1 MDDGRFMCPVLILAA
16 GQSRRMRGRDKML
29 EDVDGEPLLRSRARV
44 ALATGQQV
52 VVVLP
57 DAAEDRRAALDRLPV
72 TVVVAER
79 AADGMAASI
88 VAGLAA
94 VPEEACAVMILLADL
109 PEITEDDLNAV
120 LSAASADRT
129 AIWRGASE
137 DGRAGHPVVFPKRFF
152 ADLAGLRGDSGAQSV
167 ISVNRD
173 ALRLCPL
180 PQARAVTDLDTPEA
194 WAAWRAGRKMP
205 Q

>member
-1 MDDGRFMCPVLILAA
+1 
-16 GQSRRMRGRDKML
+16 MRGRDKML

-52 VVVLP
+52 AVVLP
-57 DAAEDRRAALDRLPV
+57 EGAEDRRRALDGLSV
-72 TVVVAER
+72 TVIIAER

-88 VAGLAA
+88 VAGLAV

-109 PEITEDDLNAV
+109 PEITGDDLNTV
-120 LSAASADRT
+120 LSAASTDRT
-129 AIWRGASE
+129 AIWRGASG

-152 ADLAGLRGDSGAQSV
+152 PDLAGLRGDSGAQSV
-167 ISVNRD
+167 ISANRD

-180 PQARAVTDLDTPEA
+180 PDARAVTDLDTPEA
-194 WAAWRAGRKMP
+194 WEAWRAQRMMP